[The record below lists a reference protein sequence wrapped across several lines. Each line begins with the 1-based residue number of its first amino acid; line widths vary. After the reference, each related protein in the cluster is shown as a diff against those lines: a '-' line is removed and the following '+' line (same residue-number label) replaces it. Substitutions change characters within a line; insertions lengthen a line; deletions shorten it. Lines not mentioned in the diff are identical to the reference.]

1 MKSSLIHL
9 SLCAALSLTSVP
21 ALAEFSVN
29 VGAISAIPSD
39 SSSSLNVIEGVA
51 GLPTDSTGVGV
62 NNNTQLGLTFDYRL
76 SSSWGLQ
83 LIAATPFSHDI
94 TGTGAIDGLKVGKT
108 KHLPPTLLAQYHFDM
123 TNNKFQPFIG
133 VGLNY
138 TTFFDTKAD
147 TQLVN
152 TLGALG
158 VTTASDKVSVKL
170 SDSWGLA
177 AQAGFNYRLNETM
190 GIHFM
195 VSKIQLDTN
204 ASVRVNGTPVE
215 RVHVD
220 IDPMVAML
228 GFRWSF

>member
-1 MKSSLIHL
+1 MESVMKSSLIHL
-9 SLCAALSLTSVP
+9 SLCAALGLTSVP

-108 KHLPPTLLAQYHFDM
+108 KHLPPTLLAQYHFD
-123 TNNKFQPFIG
+123 
-133 VGLNY
+133 
-138 TTFFDTKAD
+138 
-147 TQLVN
+147 
-152 TLGALG
+152 
-158 VTTASDKVSVKL
+158 
-170 SDSWGLA
+170 
-177 AQAGFNYRLNETM
+177 
-190 GIHFM
+190 
-195 VSKIQLDTN
+195 
-204 ASVRVNGTPVE
+204 
-215 RVHVD
+215 
-220 IDPMVAML
+220 
-228 GFRWSF
+228 